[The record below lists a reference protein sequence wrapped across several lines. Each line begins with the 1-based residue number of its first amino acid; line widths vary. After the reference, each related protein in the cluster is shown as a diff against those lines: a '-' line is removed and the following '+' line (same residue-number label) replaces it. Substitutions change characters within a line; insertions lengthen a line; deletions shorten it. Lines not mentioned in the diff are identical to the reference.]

1 MHGLNIIKRLNRTEQ
16 DFVDHIL
23 ATPIKDDVNLLQVWQ
38 EWKDEANQKQR
49 ELVDEPVSLHSD

>member
-23 ATPIKDDVNLLQVWQ
+23 AQPRPEINLLKVWQ
-38 EWKDEANQKQR
+38 DWQKESNQKQR
-49 ELVDEPVSLHSD
+49 NLKDEPVSLSVN

>member
-23 ATPIKDDVNLLQVWQ
+23 ATPTPPEQNLLEVWRDFKRQ
-38 EWKDEANQKQR
+38 EKLNQESIEQIAIA
-49 ELVDEPVSLHSD
+49 L

>member
-23 ATPIKDDVNLLQVWQ
+23 ATPTPEVNLLQVWQ
-38 EWKDEANQKQR
+38 EWKEQETTERAKVLN
-49 ELVDEPVSLHSD
+49 EPVSLHTD

>member
-23 ATPIKDDVNLLQVWQ
+23 ATPVPDVNLLDVWTKWKAEQ
-38 EWKDEANQKQR
+38 ESTIEDTAK
-49 ELVDEPVSLHSD
+49 VSV